1 MDNPL
6 TAQERIEI
14 VEIHQ
19 LRYFLSICQTG
30 SFTAAAELCHISQ
43 PSLSVQIS
51 KLEEE
56 LGGSLFERSR
66 QGARLTA
73 RGELLKPRA
82 AETLQQLLLVRSDMD
97 AYDGLARGS
106 VRLGCLPA
114 TGAHILPVLL
124 GAYQIDH
131 PEIDIQLKEES
142 SPGLSAALLNYEID
156 IAVTDEAGLDRNL
169 EAEVLFSEELLAALP
184 LDHPLALRSEL
195 DLQLQALKN
204 ESFIIMKEGHGFH
217 RIVMQALQQQ
227 GISPQIVYESA
238 EIETVQGLVGAGLG
252 VSLVPKMVRKAWGI
266 AYRRIAVPR
275 PSRTLFLACRS
286 FADLSPAAQ
295 ALRET
300 AQQHLQNFGV

>member
-1 MDNPL
+1 M
-6 TAQERIEI
+6 
-14 VEIHQ
+14 EIHQ
-19 LRYFLSICQTG
+19 LKYFLSICQTG
-30 SFTAAAELCHISQ
+30 SFTAAAESCHVSQ
-43 PSLSVQIS
+43 PSLSVQIL

-82 AETLQQLLLVRSDMD
+82 AETLQQLQLVRSDMD
-97 AYDGLARGS
+97 SFDGLTRGS

-131 PEIDIQLKEES
+131 PEIDVQLREES

-156 IAVTDEAGLDRNL
+156 IAVTDEAGLNQYL
-169 EAEVLFSEELLAALP
+169 EAEVLFAEELLAALP
-184 LDHPLALRSEL
+184 PDHPLALSSEL
-195 DLQLQALKN
+195 DVPLQALAD
-204 ESFIIMKEGHGFH
+204 ERFIVMKEGHGFH
-217 RIVMQALQQQ
+217 RIVMQALEQE
-227 GISPQIVYESA
+227 GISPEIVYESA

-252 VSLVPKMVRKAWGI
+252 VSIVPKMVRKAWGI
-266 AYRRIAVPR
+266 AYRRITAPR
-275 PSRTLFLACRS
+275 PTRTLFLACRS

-300 AQQHLQNFGV
+300 AQLHLQNFGV